1 MGTYSVSHGDL
12 DPAKTLGNPL
22 FSSCS
27 YGFSERFN
35 VYDKYYYKAV
45 FFNTLHFTRV
55 TMNKFKLIL
64 GIVVLV
70 PSIAVPQ
77 NAPKNTQAERNMPV
91 ECDSTEKIMTALKDQ
106 FKETPLMVGKS
117 TTKKSYTS
125 IWGNPETKTFTVLT
139 TRGDVTCVLDVGTDL
154 EVVINSDKSV

>member
-1 MGTYSVSHGDL
+1 
-12 DPAKTLGNPL
+12 
-22 FSSCS
+22 
-27 YGFSERFN
+27 
-35 VYDKYYYKAV
+35 
-45 FFNTLHFTRV
+45 
-55 TMNKFKLIL
+55 MNKFKLIL